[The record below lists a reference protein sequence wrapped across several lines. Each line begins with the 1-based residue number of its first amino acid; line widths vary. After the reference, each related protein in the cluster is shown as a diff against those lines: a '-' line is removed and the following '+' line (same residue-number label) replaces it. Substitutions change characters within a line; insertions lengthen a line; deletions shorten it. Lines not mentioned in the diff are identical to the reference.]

1 MRHTG
6 VIGMAVM
13 GKNLALNIAERGYP
27 VSVYNRTYEKA
38 RQAAVEAGSLP
49 VEAFETLEGFVRSLA
64 PPRVVIMMVKAGE
77 AVDQTIGQVL
87 PLLDPGDVLIDGGNS
102 HYKDTERRCREAA
115 AAGIRFLGV
124 GISGGEEGAR
134 RGPAIM
140 PGGDAEGYDI
150 AGPMLRDIAA
160 RAEGEP
166 CCTYIGKGGAGHFV
180 KMVHNGIEYA
190 DMQLICE
197 AYDILKSVRGMSADE
212 MRDVF
217 AEWNRGELDS
227 YLIEIT
233 ADILGRTDP
242 ETGMPL
248 VDVIL
253 DAAAQK
259 GTGKWT
265 SQEALDFGVP
275 APTITEAVFER
286 HLSAMTPLRAAASK
300 ALAGPAAA
308 PAVGDGFAESV
319 RRALYASKICAYAQ
333 GFGLMAAASE
343 AYGWELDL
351 AGIAKIFRGGCI
363 IRAQF
368 LNRIVSAFGR
378 QPALDN
384 LLLDEGFGDAVSAYQ
399 QDWRKAVAAA
409 VQAGI
414 PVPGMAS
421 ALCYYDSL
429 RAARLPM
436 NLMQAQRD
444 YFGAH
449 TYRRVDKPGSFH
461 TQWQR

>member
-13 GKNLALNIAERGYP
+13 GKNLALNIAEHGFP

-38 RQAAVEAGSLP
+38 RQAAIEAGGLP
-49 VEAFETLEGFVRSLA
+49 VEAFETLEGFVGSLT
-64 PPRVVIMMVKAGE
+64 PPHVVIMMVKAGE
-77 AVDQTIGQVL
+77 AVDQTISQLL
-87 PLLDPGDVLIDGGNS
+87 PLLKKGDVLIDGGNS
-102 HYKDTERRCREAA
+102 HFRDTERRCREMA
-115 AAGIRFLGV
+115 AAGIRFLGAGV
-124 GISGGEEGAR
+124 SGGEEGAR

-140 PGGDAEGYDI
+140 PGGDAEAYSI
-150 AGPMLRDIAA
+150 AGRMLRDISA

-197 AYDILKSVRGMSADE
+197 AYDILRNVQGMSAAE

-217 AEWNRGELDS
+217 ADWNSGELNS

-233 ADILGRTDP
+233 ADILGRIDP
-242 ETGMPL
+242 ETGVPL

-265 SQEALDFGVP
+265 SEAALDLGVP
-275 APTITEAVFER
+275 TPTITEAVFER
-286 HLSAMTPLRAAASK
+286 YLSAMTPLRKAASK
-300 ALAGPAAA
+300 ALSGPAAP
-308 PAVGDGFAESV
+308 PAGGKDFVESI

-333 GFGLMAAASE
+333 GFGLMTAASG

-351 AGIAKIFRGGCI
+351 ADIARIFRGGCI

-368 LNRIVSAFGR
+368 LNRIVTAYEQR
-378 QPALDN
+378 PDLAN
-384 LLLDEGFGDAVSAYQ
+384 MLLDQDFGGAVGAYQ
-399 QDWRKAVAAA
+399 QDWRSVVAAA

-421 ALCYYDSL
+421 ALSYCDSL
-429 RAARLPM
+429 RAVRLPM
-436 NLMQAQRD
+436 NLAQAQRD

-449 TYRRVDKPGSFH
+449 TYQRVDKPGSFH

>member
-13 GKNLALNIAERGYP
+13 GKNLALNIAEHGFP

-38 RQAAVEAGSLP
+38 RQAADEAGGLP
-49 VEAFETLEGFVRSLA
+49 VEAFDTLESFVRSLT
-64 PPRVVIMMVKAGE
+64 PPRVIIMMVKAGE
-77 AVDQTIGQVL
+77 AVDQTIGQLL
-87 PLLDPGDVLIDGGNS
+87 PLLEKGDVLIDGGNS
-102 HYKDTERRCREAA
+102 YFKDTERRCLELA
-115 AAGIRFLGV
+115 AAGVRFLGA
-124 GISGGEEGAR
+124 GSSGGEEGAR
-134 RGPAIM
+134 HGPAIM
-140 PGGDAEGYDI
+140 PGGDAAAYDI
-150 AGPMLRDIAA
+150 AGPMLRDISA

-166 CCTYIGKGGAGHFV
+166 CCTYIGKGGSGHFV

-197 AYDILKSVRGMSADE
+197 AYDILKNVQGMSADE

-217 AEWNRGELDS
+217 ADWNRGELNS

-242 ETGMPL
+242 ETGAPL

-265 SQEALDFGVP
+265 SREALDLGIP

-286 HLSAMTPLRAAASK
+286 YLSAMTPLRAEASK
-300 ALAGPAAA
+300 ALSGPAAA
-308 PAVGDGFAESV
+308 RALGDGFVESV

-333 GFGLMAAASE
+333 GFGLMVAASG

-368 LNRIVSAFGR
+368 LNRIVSAYGR
-378 QPALDN
+378 QPALAS
-384 LLLDEGFGDAVSAYQ
+384 LLLDEGFGEAVSAYQ
-399 QDWRKAVAAA
+399 QEWRGVVAAA

-449 TYRRVDKPGSFH
+449 TYQRVDKPGSFH

>member
-1 MRHTG
+1 
-6 VIGMAVM
+6 
-13 GKNLALNIAERGYP
+13 
-27 VSVYNRTYEKA
+27 
-38 RQAAVEAGSLP
+38 
-49 VEAFETLEGFVRSLA
+49 
-64 PPRVVIMMVKAGE
+64 
-77 AVDQTIGQVL
+77 
-87 PLLDPGDVLIDGGNS
+87 
-102 HYKDTERRCREAA
+102 
-115 AAGIRFLGV
+115 
-124 GISGGEEGAR
+124 
-134 RGPAIM
+134 
-140 PGGDAEGYDI
+140 
-150 AGPMLRDIAA
+150 MLQDIAA

-197 AYDILKSVRGMSADE
+197 AYDILKNVQGMSAAE

-217 AEWNRGELDS
+217 AEWDRGELSS

-242 ETGMPL
+242 ETGAPL

-253 DAAAQK
+253 DTAAQK

-265 SQEALDFGVP
+265 SQEALDLGVP

-286 HLSAMTPLRAAASK
+286 HLSAMTLLRAAASK
-300 ALAGPAAA
+300 ALSGPAAA
-308 PAVGDGFAESV
+308 PAVGDGFVESV

-333 GFGLMAAASE
+333 GFGLMVAASG

-368 LNRIVSAFGR
+368 LNRIISAYGR
-378 QPALDN
+378 QPALAS
-384 LLLDEGFGDAVSAYQ
+384 LLLDEGFGEAVSAYQ
-399 QDWRKAVAAA
+399 QEWRGVVAAA
-409 VQAGI
+409 VQAGT
-414 PVPGMAS
+414 PVPRMAS

-429 RAARLPM
+429 RADKLPM

-449 TYRRVDKPGSFH
+449 TYQRVDKPGSFH